1 MVVGIQWP
9 ASIRS
14 CASLCDRL
22 SNRPLDRMAAIHLQA
37 SMGHCG
43 KLP

>member
-9 ASIRS
+9 DSMRS
-14 CASLCDRL
+14 YASLCEKL
-22 SNRPLDRMAAIHLQA
+22 SNESLDRVVMIHLQA
-37 SMGHCG
+37 SMGRCG

>member
-9 ASIRS
+9 DSMRS
-14 CASLCDRL
+14 FSSLCDQL
-22 SNRPLDRMAAIHLQA
+22 TNGPLDRVVAIQLQA